1 MKEITTDFDLNCR
14 ACPRLANFLDE
25 NGAEYPDYHARPV
38 PPFGVKNP
46 KLLIVGLAPGMH
58 GANATE
64 RPFTGDYAGS
74 ILYEMLYKFNYS
86 NKPESV
92 NVDDK
97 LKLKQCRITNAV
109 KCLPPENKPTAD
121 EIITCNVYLKNEIN
135 GLKKDTVIM
144 ALGGIAHK
152 AVLRALDLKQ
162 SQYPFGHGT
171 EYHLERDL
179 ILVSSYHCSRYNTST
194 KRLTSKMFENIFKQ
208 IDNLLGR

>member
-58 GANATE
+58 GANATG